1 MTAPR
6 TSFTFELD
14 AAEQQRLRRELEQ
27 GNYRPLDVPH
37 AVVAAARPDCRIALY
52 GSGKCVVQ
60 GAGAADWVAYVLEP
74 VVLRRAAL
82 GYEDRLD
89 PDRASPH
96 IGVDESG
103 KGDFFGPLVIAAAY
117 VDETI
122 VPALD
127 RLNVRDSKRITSD
140 AVALRMAREI
150 RRVLGDRH
158 VEVAI
163 GPEAYNR
170 LHAKLGNVNAVLAWG
185 HARAIENLLARV
197 PDCPRALSDQFG
209 PAFRVKGALMRR
221 GRSIRLEQRPRAES
235 DPAVAAASVL
245 ARARFLE
252 SLAELGRR
260 FGVPLAKG
268 ASPAVEAA
276 AVELVRRHG
285 PRALWSVAKCHF
297 QTADRVLA
305 AAGHT
310 RRDLGE
316 PPEREPAGEEP
327 PAAPAEPPAEAS
339 APPAAH
345 PRARR
350 PRAVP
355 ASRRRRSSRDKESA

>member
-6 TSFTFELD
+6 TSFTVQLD

-27 GNYRPLDVPH
+27 GNYRRLEVPY
-37 AVVAAARPDCRIALY
+37 AVVAAARPECHIALY
-52 GSGKCVVQ
+52 ASGKCVVQ

-74 VVLRRAAL
+74 VVLRRAAI
-82 GYEDRLD
+82 GYEDKLD
-89 PDRASPH
+89 PSRASPH

-103 KGDFFGPLVIAAAY
+103 KGDFFGPLVVAAAY
-117 VDETI
+117 VDEMI

-170 LHAKLGNVNAVLAWG
+170 LYAKLGNVNAVLAWG
-185 HARAIENLLARV
+185 HARAIENLLERV

-209 PAFRVKGALMRR
+209 PAVRVKGALMRR
-221 GRSIRLEQRPRAES
+221 GRMIRLEQRPRAES

-252 SLAELGRR
+252 SLAELSRR
-260 FGVPLAKG
+260 FEVPLAKG

-285 PRALWSVAKCHF
+285 PRALWWVAKCHF

-310 RRDLGE
+310 RNDLGD
-316 PPEREPAGEEP
+316 PPQRDSAVAIPAARAAP
-327 PAAPAEPPAEAS
+327 PAVAS
-339 APPAAH
+339 APPHRH
-345 PRARR
+345 PRARQ
-350 PRAVP
+350 PHAAP
-355 ASRRRRSSRDKESA
+355 PPRRRRSSRGKESA